1 MWHLFHINSI
11 NTSPLC
17 LFASLSPWVTRLAV
31 WSAHLVPGQISH
43 TCLIRWTLNH
53 DCCAQSCMKH
63 NPLSL
68 TDTLY
73 LPQNVSESV
82 HVGHVSEWARRNG
95 RLKMAVREREIKHM
109 YVCTAQ
115 RIAGRHRKSM
125 INMCLWVIM
134 FVFCGPK
141 HVYCRCRANLGHSFF
156 VLLQSQSERNDHLIY
171 WVSSS
176 LHNQWLG
183 LPCSQLLSVKESS
196 KGQHVQKRNPNVVIL
211 R

>member
-1 MWHLFHINSI
+1 M
-11 NTSPLC
+11 
-17 LFASLSPWVTRLAV
+17 ASLSHQLHQHLTSLPFCLSVSPWVTRLAV

-73 LPQNVSESV
+73 LPKNVSESV

-125 INMCLWVIM
+125 INMCLWFLM
-134 FVFCGPK
+134 FVFCGPNMCSVGAGQIWVTAFLFFCN
-141 HVYCRCRANLGHSFF
+141 HNLNAMITWFTEWAAHYTINGWDCPAVNFF
-156 VLLQSQSERNDHLIY
+156 
-171 WVSSS
+171 
-176 LHNQWLG
+176 QW
-183 LPCSQLLSVKESS
+183 KR
-196 KGQHVQKRNPNVVIL
+196 VQKVSMFRNEIQM
-211 R
+211 